1 MAREKKPKM
10 IRDKLK
16 DNIQKNKK
24 KTEKKKHN
32 ERILKHRIIRDI
44 RILYEL
50 EEEYY
55 FMSKTVSKFWIITT
69 LNMRVMVIKIG
80 TYHQMNIL
88 TKLKLT

>member
-1 MAREKKPKM
+1 M
-10 IRDKLK
+10 IKFRRIKRR
-16 DNIQKNKK
+16 QK
-24 KTEKKKHN
+24 KKKHN

-55 FMSKTVSKFWIITT
+55 YESYVNFGIIIT